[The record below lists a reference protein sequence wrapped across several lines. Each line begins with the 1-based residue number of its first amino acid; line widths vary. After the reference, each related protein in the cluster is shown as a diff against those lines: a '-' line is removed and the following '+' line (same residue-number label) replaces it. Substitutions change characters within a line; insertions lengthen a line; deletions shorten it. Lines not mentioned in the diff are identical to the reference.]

1 MIHCSPWIIVCFL
14 LPTIS
19 FTFIHFHPMWS
30 NMSKL
35 RDAITFQKDE
45 RKHAMKVKQQRLKS
59 CGARIPWLS
68 TKPLQWKY
76 NLQNKNYMIKY
87 CGQNAVLMLSQYW
100 DTCKQITGSENTMVF
115 SLRDVLTMFWW
126 FRKWIDVWMFL
137 FSQLRKRKYSIAVL
151 QYHRSLRYVWSPAVS
166 S

>member
-1 MIHCSPWIIVCFL
+1 
-14 LPTIS
+14 
-19 FTFIHFHPMWS
+19 
-30 NMSKL
+30 
-35 RDAITFQKDE
+35 
-45 RKHAMKVKQQRLKS
+45 
-59 CGARIPWLS
+59 
-68 TKPLQWKY
+68 
-76 NLQNKNYMIKY
+76 MIKD

-151 QYHRSLRYVWSPAVS
+151 QYYRSLCYVWSSCVVIKLLHTS
-166 S
+166 SPKKTFYLVKLTQMWAGEPNLFLWHIWPLFPKNYGNNHFSCNKSIFLRGRWVHKCGAIVLKKKHFFRASLTL